1 MHRLGSVTPAPY
13 AAAMSEPY
21 LSGISGRMIDL
32 PHRGN
37 LLALQCKACGRQVEI
52 SGREIVTRFTKW
64 LPAMVSEWAATL
76 RCSAC
81 QSRHVMVYAKNDPA
95 AQGFHVSTMEPGQIV
110 WARRL
115 NTWLHEVGS
124 DIWEYR
130 RSINGMCADDDLGKA
145 GIRRFGP
152 ETDPAPQ

>member
-1 MHRLGSVTPAPY
+1 
-13 AAAMSEPY
+13 MSEPY
-21 LSGISGRMIDL
+21 LSGVAGRMIDL

-37 LLALQCKACGRQVEI
+37 LLVLKCKDCGRQVEI

-76 RCSAC
+76 HCSAC
-81 QSRHVMVYAKNDPA
+81 QSRHVMVYSKKDPYGE
-95 AQGFHVSTMEPGQIV
+95 GFHASTNDRGQIV

-115 NTWLHEVGS
+115 NTWLHEIGS

-130 RSINGMCADDDLGKA
+130 RSINGMCADDELERA
-145 GIRRFGP
+145 GIRRFGQDAGTIRQP
-152 ETDPAPQ
+152 PH